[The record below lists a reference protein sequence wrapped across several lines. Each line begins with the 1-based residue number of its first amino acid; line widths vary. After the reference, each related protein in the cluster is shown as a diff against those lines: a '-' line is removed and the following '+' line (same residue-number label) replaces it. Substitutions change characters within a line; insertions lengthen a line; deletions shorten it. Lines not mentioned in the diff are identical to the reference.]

1 MKRVIRLFLIGCIGA
16 TFFSCSEKKSDN
28 QMSVQ
33 DAVYSN
39 ILTRTSVRQY
49 TDQTV
54 EQGKI
59 DTLLR
64 AGMAA
69 PSAGNKQPWRFI
81 VIQDKDIISA
91 IADSAGKK
99 PAQNAPLLI
108 AICGDSNDTFPE
120 DAFDFWVE
128 DCSAVTE
135 NMLLAAH
142 SMGLGA
148 CWLGFYPRKEGVAIL
163 RSILNIPNY
172 IIPLSVISVGY
183 PNESPA
189 PKDKWDAEKI
199 HYNRW

>member
-1 MKRVIRLFLIGCIGA
+1 M
-16 TFFSCSEKKSDN
+16 
-28 QMSVQ
+28 
-33 DAVYSN
+33 
-39 ILTRTSVRQY
+39 LTRTSIRQY
-49 TDQTV
+49 TDQAV

-64 AGMAA
+64 AGMSA

-81 VIQDKDIISA
+81 VIQDKNIISA
-91 IADSAGKK
+91 IADSANKK
-99 PAQNAPLLI
+99 PAQTAPLLI

-120 DAFDFWVE
+120 DGFDYWVE

-142 SMGLGA
+142 AMGLGG
-148 CWLGFYPRKEGVAIL
+148 CWLGFYPRKDGVAIL

-172 IIPLSVISVGY
+172 IIPLGVISVGY
-183 PNESPA
+183 PDESPA
-189 PKDKWDAEKI
+189 PKDKWDEKKI

>member
-1 MKRVIRLFLIGCIGA
+1 M
-16 TFFSCSEKKSDN
+16 
-28 QMSVQ
+28 
-33 DAVYSN
+33 
-39 ILTRTSVRQY
+39 LTRTSIRQY
-49 TDQTV
+49 TDKTV

-64 AGMAA
+64 AGMSA

-81 VIQDKDIISA
+81 VIQDKNIIST
-91 IADSAGKK
+91 IADSANKK

-120 DAFDFWVE
+120 DGFDYWVE

-142 SMGLGA
+142 AMGLGA
-148 CWLGFYPRKEGVAIL
+148 CWLGFYPRKDGVALL
-163 RSILNIPNY
+163 RSILHIPNY

-183 PNESPA
+183 PNESPE
-189 PKDKWDAEKI
+189 PKDKWDEGKI
-199 HYNRW
+199 HYNQW